1 MKSGRRLIVL
11 AVSMAVMAV
20 ATFLVSSPADAAG
33 RQDPANVP
41 TVSIVPATATDMPIG
56 KATYAPTAAA
66 AADQSASAAA
76 SWVCTVYADDIWQ
89 SGDWAEGDGSQICSG
104 VGFAPEK
111 IRTQIQRHRWWG
123 WETVKTDSTG
133 WSSSNIR
140 TLLPAYDCSDDGTF
154 TYRLV
159 TTGWAQNGAY
169 SQDVQSA
176 NDVRFT
182 C

>member
-1 MKSGRRLIVL
+1 LKSGRRLIVL

-20 ATFLVSSPADAAG
+20 ATLLVSSPADAAG

-56 KATYAPTAAA
+56 KAT
-66 AADQSASAAA
+66 
-76 SWVCTVYADDIWQ
+76 
-89 SGDWAEGDGSQICSG
+89 WAEGDGSQICSG